1 MNITLN
7 QGFHFSIVV
16 ARIIADASGQ
26 TYTHPTWDKY
36 YLGGN
41 VYKNTGDLCRAMLKE
56 INGWMIDSGLVDVE
70 KLRKAH
76 GSHGYIYFTIS

>member
-7 QGFHFSIVV
+7 HGFHFSIVV

-26 TYTHPTWDKY
+26 TYTNPTWGKY
-36 YLGGN
+36 YLGGK

-56 INGWMIDSGLVDVE
+56 INEWMIDAGLVNVE

-76 GSHGYIYFTIS
+76 MAGGYKYFTIS